1 MKYLGPA
8 LIGIA
13 LCFAIIALVPTGI
26 FDVESVSTASAQ
38 LGVENEDGEAVP
50 TSQDVT
56 PAIDNRPVVQHVP
69 LPEQV
74 KNI

>member
-50 TSQDVT
+50 TSQST
-56 PAIDNRPVVQHVP
+56 IDQSCNTYHSQS
-69 LPEQV
+69 
-74 KNI
+74 K